1 MSITTTIQFP
11 AMKQKFKA
19 YDFTETEIE
28 AIIAGLVTLWRHNE
42 LFEDI
47 TREVIFSELDLDEI
61 TAQSLW
67 NDISIEIV
75 NIAAQI
81 RCYST
86 QGRLIRWVTFS
97 YAIMLELEDENVY
110 P

>member
-11 AMKQKFKA
+11 AMRQKFKV
-19 YDFTETEIE
+19 YDFTDPEIE
-28 AIIAGLVTLWRHNE
+28 AIIAGLITLWRHNK

-61 TAQSLW
+61 TAQLLW
-67 NDISIEIV
+67 NDISYDIILV
-75 NIAAQI
+75 AQQI
-81 RCYST
+81 RTYSL
-86 QGRLIRWVTFS
+86 QNRLIRWVTYS
-97 YAIMLELEDENVY
+97 YAIMLELDNEDVY